1 MNPMASWPAMG
12 STGEV
17 ILFWCVAVVMVAGA
31 LGVLFFRRAAYAA
44 IGMIAVMLGL
54 AVLYFALGAPFLGAV
69 QVVVYT
75 GAIMMLFLFVL
86 MMIGVGASD
95 EYQRQRRGNLIGAVL
110 LALGLTVVLGGVVAR
125 TTWSAPSVGIDPD
138 PYSEQTITSLA
149 SQMFAAHWLSME
161 LAGTLLIT
169 AAIGAILL
177 THTDRLGPAISQR
190 TTAEAKMQAYRESG
204 RHLGQLP
211 APGVYAQSNAVDVPA
226 LSGETLGPVE
236 ESVPRV
242 LRVRGLGR
250 PLSEISPEVA
260 EALQLERSGDS
271 GAALHGAA
279 GSRSVPL
286 SGAWGMPGPGAPTGL
301 HQPVARPIESVEP
314 SGPAT
319 TVPGEPE
326 HLNAGSPGT
335 DQVSGPGANA
345 APSEHQTSDTS
356 SQERA
361 SAPSDTKE
369 EGK

>member
-1 MNPMASWPAMG
+1 VNPMASWPAMG

-17 ILFWCVAVVMVAGA
+17 ILFWCVAAVMVAGA
-31 LGVLFFRRAAYAA
+31 LGVLFFRKAAYAA

-95 EYQRQRRGNLIGAVL
+95 EYQRQRRGNIIGAVL
-110 LALGLTVVLGGVVAR
+110 LALGLVVILGGVIAH
-125 TTWSAPSVGIDPD
+125 TTWSASAVGLDGD
-138 PYSEQTITSLA
+138 PYSDQTITSLA
-149 SQMFAAHWLSME
+149 TRMFADHWLSME

-169 AAIGAILL
+169 AAIGAMLL
-177 THTDRLGPAISQR
+177 THTDRLGPAITQR
-190 TTAEAKMQAYRESG
+190 STAEAKMLAFQESG
-204 RHLGQLP
+204 RHVGQLP

-226 LSGETLGPVE
+226 LSGETRGPVE

-242 LRVRGLGR
+242 LRVRGLDR

-260 EALQLERSGDS
+260 ESLQLERSGDT

-279 GSRSVPL
+279 GSESVPL
-286 SGAWGMPGPGAPTGL
+286 SGAWGMPGPAAPTGL
-301 HQPVARPIESVEP
+301 RQPAARPIEPVGP

-319 TVPGEPE
+319 AATEEPE
-326 HLNAGSPGT
+326 HLDAGMPGT

-345 APSEHQTSDTS
+345 APPEGQTSDTS
-356 SQERA
+356 SQERPD
-361 SAPSDTKE
+361 APSDTKE